1 MSYQPNANQDQGAVY
16 TPGKVG
22 IAGGVRQDASGAP
35 SGVVDG
41 DVHPFIFN
49 SDGRLKVV
57 TQPAQIP
64 ATVDNITSNGD
75 TVSIDVTLFSNLT
88 IHCTGTFSTV
98 NVTFEAS
105 INGGTNWFTVQG
117 VRSNANTV
125 ETTTGNLSAAPAY
138 AWEFSVNAYT
148 NFRVRATAFAS
159 GTQVWTFQPG
169 TYATEPIPAVQVTG
183 TQPVSG
189 TVATTMAANATTTPV
204 KARDGVAGASDT
216 AIPPLFVRRDTPT
229 AVTPI
234 AGDYEFAQISANGE
248 QWVRSIG
255 EVADD
260 AAVTLGTQRAIM
272 NGAVAVSMDGT
283 DPLAVSA
290 EGDAALL
297 RSDPNRILLVNQTHP
312 RFFRAAVDYASAQTN
327 ATVVA
332 APGVGLSL
340 YITDIIISNGAT
352 AGNITLLDGSGG
364 SLLFEIYPAVNGG
377 VAHSFRNPIK
387 LTANTLLACTSTTV
401 TTHAITVTG
410 YIAA

>member
-49 SDGRLKVV
+49 SEGRLKVA

-148 NFRVRATAFAS
+148 NFRIRATAFAS

-332 APGVGLSL
+332 APGAGLSL